1 MTMENKNVLISVSYG
16 ALDNAAL
23 DADVGRIET
32 AMLNA
37 LPGWHLSRAFT
48 SARVRSLLS
57 KRGKEVPD
65 AAGAIAQAR
74 AEGAE
79 HIALA
84 TLLISPGEEYEGV
97 LAAADGL
104 PVASPLLAEDE
115 DLDALAA
122 YYAGVQHD
130 CGTPLL
136 LMGHGHPSNGNPAYQ
151 RLRQRLPEQVYLACL
166 SGADNL
172 TALLPELLSQPVRR
186 ITLEPLLMSVGGH
199 TLRDMAG
206 EEPGSW
212 KSQLEKAGFTVDC
225 HLTGMGRLE
234 IAQRIYARKLR
245 SLIG

>member
-1 MTMENKNVLISVSYG
+1 MENKNVLISVSYG

-23 DADVGRIET
+23 DADVGRVET

-37 LPGWHLSRAFT
+37 LPGWQLSRAFT
-48 SARVRSLLS
+48 SARVCSLLS

-97 LAAADGL
+97 LA
-104 PVASPLLAEDE
+104 EDE

-136 LMGHGHPSNGNPAYQ
+136 LMGHGHPSNGNPAYR

-206 EEPGSW
+206 EEPDSW

>member
-1 MTMENKNVLISVSYG
+1 MENKNVLISVSYG

-32 AMLNA
+32 AILNA

-48 SARVRSLLS
+48 SARVRALLS

-97 LAAADGL
+97 LA
-104 PVASPLLAEDE
+104 EDE

-136 LMGHGHPSNGNPAYQ
+136 LMGHGHPSNGNPAYR

-172 TALLPELLSQPVRR
+172 TALLPELLSQPARR

-206 EEPGSW
+206 EEPDSW

>member
-1 MTMENKNVLISVSYG
+1 MENKNVLISVSYG

-23 DADVGRIET
+23 DADVGRVET

-37 LPGWHLSRAFT
+37 LPGWQLSRAFT
-48 SARVRSLLS
+48 SARVCSLLS

-74 AEGAE
+74 AE

-97 LAAADGL
+97 LAAVDGL

-136 LMGHGHPSNGNPAYQ
+136 LMGHGHPSNGNPAYR

-172 TALLPELLSQPVRR
+172 TALLPELLSQPARR
-186 ITLEPLLMSVGGH
+186 ITLVPLLMSVGGH

-206 EEPGSW
+206 EEPDSW

>member
-1 MTMENKNVLISVSYG
+1 MENKNVLISVSYG
-16 ALDNAAL
+16 AVDQAAL
-23 DADVGRIET
+23 DADVGRIE
-32 AMLNA
+32 AA
-37 LPGWHLSRAFT
+37 LLKNMPGWRLSRAFT
-48 SARVRSLLS
+48 SARVRSILS
-57 KRGKEVPD
+57 KRGKEIPD

-84 TLLISPGEEYEGV
+84 ALLISPGEEYEGV
-97 LAAADGL
+97 LAAAEGL
-104 PVASPLLAEDE
+104 PVASPLLAEEE
-115 DLDALAA
+115 DLDTLAA
-122 YYAGVQHD
+122 YYAGVQRA

-136 LMGHGHPSNGNPAYQ
+136 LMGHGHPTNGNPAYQ
-151 RLRQRLPEQVYLACL
+151 RLRQRLPNEVYLACL
-166 SGADNL
+166 SGTDHL
-172 TALLPELLSQPVRR
+172 TALLPELLAQPARS

-212 KSQLEKAGFTVDC
+212 KSQLEKAGFTVNC

-234 IAQRIYARKLR
+234 VVQRIYMRKLR

>member
-1 MTMENKNVLISVSYG
+1 MENKNVLISVSYG

-23 DADVGRIET
+23 DADVGRVET

-48 SARVRSLLS
+48 SARVRALLS

-74 AEGAE
+74 AEGAA

-136 LMGHGHPSNGNPAYQ
+136 LMGHGHPSNGNPAYR

-172 TALLPELLSQPVRR
+172 TALLP
-186 ITLEPLLMSVGGH
+186 
-199 TLRDMAG
+199 
-206 EEPGSW
+206 
-212 KSQLEKAGFTVDC
+212 
-225 HLTGMGRLE
+225 
-234 IAQRIYARKLR
+234 
-245 SLIG
+245 

>member
-1 MTMENKNVLISVSYG
+1 MENKNVLISVSYG

-23 DADVGRIET
+23 DADVGRVET

-37 LPGWHLSRAFT
+37 LPGWQLSRAFT
-48 SARVRSLLS
+48 SARVCSLLS

-97 LAAADGL
+97 LA
-104 PVASPLLAEDE
+104 EDE

-122 YYAGVQHD
+122 YYAGVQHA

-136 LMGHGHPSNGNPAYQ
+136 LMGHGHPSNGNPAYR

-172 TALLPELLSQPVRR
+172 TALLPELLSQPARR

-206 EEPGSW
+206 EEPDSW

>member
-1 MTMENKNVLISVSYG
+1 MENKNVLISVSYG

-23 DADVGRIET
+23 DADVGRVET

-37 LPGWHLSRAFT
+37 LPGWQLSRAFT
-48 SARVRSLLS
+48 SARVCSLLS

-97 LAAADGL
+97 LA
-104 PVASPLLAEDE
+104 EDE

-136 LMGHGHPSNGNPAYQ
+136 LMGHGHPSNGNPAYR

-172 TALLPELLSQPVRR
+172 TALLPELL
-186 ITLEPLLMSVGGH
+186 
-199 TLRDMAG
+199 RDMAG
-206 EEPGSW
+206 EEPDSW

>member
-1 MTMENKNVLISVSYG
+1 MTGVQTC
-16 ALDNAAL
+16 ALP
-23 DADVGRIET
+23 IY
-32 AMLNA
+32 A
-37 LPGWHLSRAFT
+37 LPGWQLSRAFT
-48 SARVRSLLS
+48 SARVCSLLS

-97 LAAADGL
+97 LA
-104 PVASPLLAEDE
+104 EDE

-136 LMGHGHPSNGNPAYQ
+136 LMGHGHPSNGNPAYR

-172 TALLPELLSQPVRR
+172 TALLPELLSQPARR
-186 ITLEPLLMSVGGH
+186 ITLEPLLDVYKRQDMHNRCGGF
-199 TLRDMAG
+199 LNLLMLDL
-206 EEPGSW
+206 SN
-212 KSQLEKAGFTVDC
+212 
-225 HLTGMGRLE
+225 
-234 IAQRIYARKLR
+234 
-245 SLIG
+245 

>member
-1 MTMENKNVLISVSYG
+1 M
-16 ALDNAAL
+16 
-23 DADVGRIET
+23 GRIE
-32 AMLNA
+32 AAILNA

-48 SARVRSLLS
+48 SARVRALLS

-136 LMGHGHPSNGNPAYQ
+136 LMGHGHPSNGNPAYR
-151 RLRQRLPEQVYLACL
+151 RLRQRLPEQFYLAFL
-166 SGADNL
+166 SGADDL
-172 TALLPELLSQPVRR
+172 TALLLDLLSQPAGR

-212 KSQLEKAGFTVDC
+212 KSQLEKAGFIVDC

-234 IAQRIYARKLR
+234 IAQRIYVHKLR

>member
-1 MTMENKNVLISVSYG
+1 MENKNVLISVSYG

-23 DADVGRIET
+23 DADVGRVET

-48 SARVRSLLS
+48 SARVRALLS

-74 AEGAE
+74 AEGAA

-136 LMGHGHPSNGNPAYQ
+136 LMGHGHPAYR

-172 TALLPELLSQPVRR
+172 TALLPELLSKPARR

-206 EEPGSW
+206 EEPDSW

-234 IAQRIYARKLR
+234 IAQRIYVHKLR

>member
-1 MTMENKNVLISVSYG
+1 MENKNVLISVSYG

-23 DADVGRIET
+23 DADVGRVET

-37 LPGWHLSRAFT
+37 LPGWQLSRAFT
-48 SARVRSLLS
+48 SARVCSLLS

-97 LAAADGL
+97 LA
-104 PVASPLLAEDE
+104 EDE

-136 LMGHGHPSNGNPAYQ
+136 LMGHGHPSNGNPAYR

-172 TALLPELLSQPVRR
+172 TALLPELLSQPARR

-206 EEPGSW
+206 EEPDSW

>member
-23 DADVGRIET
+23 DADVGRVET

-37 LPGWHLSRAFT
+37 LPGWQLSRAFT
-48 SARVRSLLS
+48 SARVCSLLS

-97 LAAADGL
+97 LA
-104 PVASPLLAEDE
+104 EDE

-136 LMGHGHPSNGNPAYQ
+136 LMGHGHPSNGNPAYR

-172 TALLPELLSQPVRR
+172 TALLPELLSQPARR

-199 TLRDMAG
+199 SLRDMAG
-206 EEPGSW
+206 EEPDSW

>member
-23 DADVGRIET
+23 DADVGRVET

-37 LPGWHLSRAFT
+37 LPGWQLSRAFT
-48 SARVRSLLS
+48 SARVCSLLS

-97 LAAADGL
+97 LA
-104 PVASPLLAEDE
+104 EDE

-136 LMGHGHPSNGNPAYQ
+136 LMGHGHPSNGNPAYR

-172 TALLPELLSQPVRR
+172 TALLPELLSQPARR

-206 EEPGSW
+206 EEPDSW

>member
-1 MTMENKNVLISVSYG
+1 MENKNVLISVSYG

-32 AMLNA
+32 AILNA
-37 LPGWHLSRAFT
+37 LPGWQLSRAFT
-48 SARVRSLLS
+48 SARVCSLLS

-97 LAAADGL
+97 LA
-104 PVASPLLAEDE
+104 EDE

-136 LMGHGHPSNGNPAYQ
+136 LMGHGHPSNGNPAYR

-172 TALLPELLSQPVRR
+172 TALLPELLSQPARR

-206 EEPGSW
+206 EEPDSW

>member
-1 MTMENKNVLISVSYG
+1 MENKNVLISVSYG

-23 DADVGRIET
+23 DADVGRVET

-48 SARVRSLLS
+48 SARVRALLS
-57 KRGKEVPD
+57 KHGKEVPD

-115 DLDALAA
+115 DLGALAA

-136 LMGHGHPSNGNPAYQ
+136 LMGHGHPSNGNPAYR

-172 TALLPELLSQPVRR
+172 TALLPELLAQPARC

-206 EEPGSW
+206 EEPGGW
-212 KSQLEKAGFTVDC
+212 KSQLEKAGFIVDC